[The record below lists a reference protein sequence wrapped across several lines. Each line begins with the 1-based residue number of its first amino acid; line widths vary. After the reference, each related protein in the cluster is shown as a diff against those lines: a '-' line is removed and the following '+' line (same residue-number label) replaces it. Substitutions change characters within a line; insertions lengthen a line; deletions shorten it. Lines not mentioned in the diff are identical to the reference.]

1 MKNPHK
7 ANTRIGSAS
16 QHQFTEVPH
25 ADIQR
30 STFDRSHGLKTTFD
44 AGQLVPIFID
54 EALPGDTFSCNM
66 TAFSRLTTPIH
77 PTMDNA
83 FMDSHFF
90 SVPVRLV
97 WDDFEEFM
105 GETKNYTASAVAP
118 TAGNPLPETPD
129 FTVAVPIP
137 PHIIAPG
144 AGEAEF
150 SLSDYFSIPTKVNAL
165 KFSALWHRAYN
176 LVWNDWFRDENL
188 QKFSV
193 LSTASGLDTTTNQ
206 LVLNRGKRHDYFTS
220 ALPWPQKGAD
230 VTLPLGTKAPVT
242 GFGKFNQ
249 TYSNSD
255 KSVYETGGTGSV
267 NYNPHQLIHGQAGD
281 NNLHYVQEDPDNAG
295 FPNIYADLTNATS
308 ATINQLRLAF
318 ATQKFLEKQARS
330 GSRYIE
336 VIKGHFNVTSPDARL
351 QRPEYL
357 GGGSSPVNISPVA
370 QTSATASQPTP
381 QGNLSAI
388 GTTVLSGHS
397 FTKSFTEHSIIIG
410 LVSVRTDLTYQQG
423 LNRMFSRETIYDYYW
438 PTLSTIGEQAVLN
451 KEIYAD
457 GTADDLATFGYQE
470 RYAEYRYKPSSI
482 TGKFRSNATGTLD
495 TWHYAQDYGTTR
507 PFLGEKWIQQ
517 GLLNVKRTLAVQTE
531 PQFIFDSLF
540 KLKCTRPMPVN
551 SVPGG
556 THF

>member
-1 MKNPHK
+1 MNNPHK
-7 ANTRIGSAS
+7 GNTRIGSAS
-16 QHQFTEVPH
+16 SHQFSEVPH

-30 STFDRSHGLKTTFD
+30 STFDRSHGLKTSFD
-44 AGQLVPIFID
+44 AGELIPVYVD

-66 TAFSRLTTPIH
+66 TAFSRLATPIH

-90 SVPVRLV
+90 SVPIRLV

-105 GETKNYTASAVAP
+105 GETKHYTASG
-118 TAGNPLPETPD
+118 TARLDETPD
-129 FTVAVPIP
+129 FTHATPIP
-137 PHIIAPG
+137 PTITSP
-144 AGEAEF
+144 AGGELEGT
-150 SLSDYFSIPTKVNAL
+150 LSDYFGIPTKQATIQ
-165 KFSALWHRAYN
+165 FSALWHRAYN
-176 LVWNDWFRDENL
+176 LIWNDWFRDENL
-188 QKFSV
+188 QKFAV
-193 LSTASGLDTTTNQ
+193 VSTASGNDTTTNQ

-230 VTLPLGTKAPVT
+230 VTLPLGVSAPVLGIGT
-242 GFGKFNQ
+242 
-249 TYSNSD
+249 
-255 KSVYETGGTGSV
+255 KSTNTWATSGASIRQTGGITSTF
-267 NYNPHQLIHGQAGD
+267 AD
-281 NNLHYVQEDPDNAG
+281 SNLSYGAAPNDQGVYIEESTTHPGY
-295 FPNIYADLTNATS
+295 PNITADLTNATS

-351 QRPEYL
+351 QRPEYI

-370 QTSATASQPTP
+370 QTSSTDATTP

-397 FTKSFTEHSIIIG
+397 FTKSFTEHSILIG
-410 LVSVRTDLTYQQG
+410 LVSVRTDLTFQQG

-457 GTADDLATFGYQE
+457 GSANDDGVFGYQE
-470 RYAEYRYKPSSI
+470 RYAEYRYKPSSV
-482 TGKFRSNATGTLD
+482 TGRFRSNATTSLD
-495 TWHYAQDYGTTR
+495 SWHYAQEYSAL
-507 PFLGEKWIQQ
+507 PVLGQSWIQQ
-517 GLLNVKRTLAVQTE
+517 GKLNVQRTLAVAAE

-540 KLKCTRPMPVN
+540 KLRCTRPMPVN

>member
-1 MKNPHK
+1 MNNPHK
-7 ANTRIGSAS
+7 GNTRIGSAS
-16 QHQFTEVPH
+16 SHQFTEVPH

-44 AGQLVPIFID
+44 AGELIPVYVD

-66 TAFSRLTTPIH
+66 TAFSRLATPIH

-90 SVPVRLV
+90 SVPIRLV

-105 GETKNYTASAVAP
+105 GETKTYTASG
-118 TAGNPLPETPD
+118 TSRLDETPD
-129 FTVAVPIP
+129 FTAATPIP
-137 PHIIAPG
+137 PTITSPTG
-144 AGEAEF
+144 GELEG
-150 SLSDYFSIPTKVNAL
+150 SLSDYFGIPTKKAAIQ
-165 KFSALWHRAYN
+165 FSALWHRAYN
-176 LVWNDWFRDENL
+176 LIWNDWFRDENL
-188 QKFSV
+188 QKFAV
-193 LSTASGLDTTTNQ
+193 VSTASGNDTTTNQ

-230 VTLPLGTKAPVT
+230 VTLPLGVSAPVIPD
-242 GFGKFNQ
+242 GRFVLG
-249 TYSNSD
+249 NSAGTSYAD
-255 KSVYETGGTGSV
+255 TVADTSAGSLNYDNVTGSFA
-267 NYNPHQLIHGQAGD
+267 NGEK
-281 NNLHYVQEDPDNAG
+281 LHYKSGLAT
-295 FPNIYADLTNATS
+295 DLTDATS

-351 QRPEYL
+351 QRPEYC

-370 QTSATASQPTP
+370 QTSSTDTTTP

-397 FTKSFTEHSIIIG
+397 FTKSFTEHSILMG

-457 GTADDLATFGYQE
+457 GSTNDEGVFGYQE
-470 RYAEYRYKPSSI
+470 RYAEYRYKPSSV
-482 TGKFRSNATGTLD
+482 TGRFRSNATTSLES
-495 TWHYAQDYGTTR
+495 WHYAQEYSAL
-507 PFLGEKWIQQ
+507 PVLGQSWIQQ
-517 GLLNVKRTLAVQTE
+517 GKANVQRTLAVASE

-540 KLKCTRPMPVN
+540 KLRCTRPMPVN

>member
-7 ANTRIGSAS
+7 HNTRIGSAH
-16 QHQFTEVPH
+16 QHKFSEVPH

-30 STFDRSHGLKTTFD
+30 STFDRTHGLKTTFN
-44 AGQLVPIFID
+44 AGQLIPVYVD

-66 TAFSRLTTPIH
+66 TAFSRLATPIH

-90 SVPVRLV
+90 AIPVRLV

-105 GETKNYTASAVAP
+105 GETKTYKA
-118 TAGNPLPETPD
+118 AGSSRLDGTPD
-129 FTVAVPIP
+129 FTVAAPIP
-137 PHIIAPG
+137 PTITAG
-144 AGEAEF
+144 GSGEAEF
-150 SLSDYFSIPTKVNAL
+150 SLSDYFGIPTKQANL
-165 KFSALWHRAYN
+165 EFSALWHRAYT

-188 QKFSV
+188 QAPKTV
-193 LSTASGLDTTTNQ
+193 LTTSGADATTYN
-206 LVLNRGKRHDYFTS
+206 LLNRGKKHDYFTS

-230 VTLPLGTKAPVT
+230 VTIPLGTVAKVKYDTFT
-242 GFGKFNQ
+242 GTGTADEKFVGQHIDGSNDSKPFYGD
-249 TYSNSD
+249 TYGAYTGNLPSTSYSN
-255 KSVYETGGTGSV
+255 
-267 NYNPHQLIHGQAGD
+267 L
-281 NNLHYVQEDPDNAG
+281 
-295 FPNIYADLTNATS
+295 YADLTDATA

-318 ATQKFLEKQARS
+318 ATQKFLEIQARG

-336 VIKGHFNVTSPDARL
+336 VIKNHFNVTSPDARL

-370 QTSATASQPTP
+370 QTSSTDATTP

-397 FTKSFTEHSIIIG
+397 FTKSFTEHTIVIG

-438 PTLSTIGEQAVLN
+438 PTLSTIGEQAVKN
-451 KEIYAD
+451 KEIYAQ
-457 GTADDLATFGYQE
+457 GTADDELTFGYQE
-470 RYAEYRYKPSSI
+470 RYAEYRYKPSSV
-482 TGKFRSNATGTLD
+482 TGKFRSNATGTLES
-495 TWHYAQDYGTTR
+495 WHYAQEYASL
-507 PFLGEKWIQQ
+507 PLLGDSWIQVTDT
-517 GLLNVKRTLAVQTE
+517 NVQRTLAVATE

-540 KLKCTRPMPVN
+540 KLRCTRPMPVN
-551 SVPGG
+551 SIPGG

>member
-1 MKNPHK
+1 MPMKNPHK
-7 ANTRIGSAS
+7 YNTRIGSAQ
-16 QHQFTEVPH
+16 QHQFAEVPH

-30 STFDRSHGLKTTFD
+30 STFDRSHGLKTTFN
-44 AGQLVPIFID
+44 AGELVPVYVD
-54 EALPGDTFSCNM
+54 EALPGDTFSCNL
-66 TAFSRLTTPIH
+66 TAFSRLATPIH

-90 SVPVRLV
+90 AVPVRLV

-105 GETKNYTASAVAP
+105 GETKTYKA
-118 TAGNPLPETPD
+118 AGATRLDGTPD
-129 FTVAVPIP
+129 FTVAAPIP
-137 PHIIAPG
+137 PTITAG
-144 AGEAEF
+144 GSGEAEQ
-150 SLSDYFSIPTKVNAL
+150 SLSDYFGIPTKIAGL
-165 KFSALWHRAYN
+165 EFSALWHRAYT

-188 QKFSV
+188 QAPKTI
-193 LSTASGLDTTTNQ
+193 LTTSGADATTYA
-206 LVLNRGKRHDYFTS
+206 LLNRGKKHDYFTS

-230 VTLPLGTKAPVT
+230 VTIPLGTVAPVHGISPKT
-242 GFGKFNQ
+242 QF
-249 TYSNSD
+249 SPSD
-255 KSVYETGGTGSV
+255 ANKTAYETGNTTPTTFAISTDEMRIEQD
-267 NYNPHQLIHGQAGD
+267 PT
-281 NNLHYVQEDPDNAG
+281 NLGY
-295 FPNIYADLTNATS
+295 PNVYADLSDATS

-318 ATQKFLEKQARS
+318 ATQKFLEIQARG

-336 VIKGHFNVTSPDARL
+336 VIKNHFNVTSPDARL

-370 QTSATASQPTP
+370 QTSSTDATTP

-397 FTKSFTEHSIIIG
+397 FTKSFTEHTIVIG
-410 LVSVRTDLTYQQG
+410 MVSVRTDLTYQQG

-438 PTLSTIGEQAVLN
+438 PTLSTIGEQSIKN
-451 KEIYAD
+451 KEIYAQ
-457 GTADDLATFGYQE
+457 GTSADETTFGYAE

-482 TGKFRSNATGTLD
+482 TGKFRSNATGTLES
-495 TWHYAQDYGTTR
+495 WHYAQEYSAL
-507 PFLGEKWIQQ
+507 PLLGDSWIQVTDT
-517 GLLNVKRTLAVQTE
+517 NVQRTLAVASE

-551 SVPGG
+551 SIPGG

>member
-1 MKNPHK
+1 MNNPHK
-7 ANTRIGSAS
+7 GNTRIGSAS
-16 QHQFTEVPH
+16 SHQFTEVPH

-44 AGQLVPIFID
+44 AGELIPVYVD

-66 TAFSRLTTPIH
+66 TAFSRLATPIH

-90 SVPVRLV
+90 SVPIRLV

-105 GETKNYTASAVAP
+105 GETKTYTASG
-118 TAGNPLPETPD
+118 TARLDETPD
-129 FTVAVPIP
+129 FTAATPIP
-137 PHIIAPG
+137 PTITSP
-144 AGEAEF
+144 AGGELEGT
-150 SLSDYFSIPTKVNAL
+150 LSDYFGIPTKHAAIQ
-165 KFSALWHRAYN
+165 FSALWHRAYN
-176 LVWNDWFRDENL
+176 LIWNDWFRDENL
-188 QKFSV
+188 QKFAV
-193 LSTASGLDTTTNQ
+193 VSTASGNDTTTNQ

-230 VTLPLGTKAPVT
+230 VTLPLGTVAPIFSDASAQEELSYYSTATSKYQPILINDPNYARAPTITAT
-242 GFGKFNQ
+242 G
-249 TYSNSD
+249 
-255 KSVYETGGTGSV
+255 V
-267 NYNPHQLIHGQAGD
+267 
-281 NNLHYVQEDPDNAG
+281 EDQRL
-295 FPNIYADLTNATS
+295 YADLSTATA

-351 QRPEYL
+351 QRPEYC

-370 QTSATASQPTP
+370 QTSSTDSTTP

-397 FTKSFTEHSIIIG
+397 FTKSFTEHCILMG

-423 LNRMFSRETIYDYYW
+423 LNRMFSRSTIYDYYW

-457 GTADDLATFGYQE
+457 GSSADDEVFGYQE
-470 RYAEYRYKPSSI
+470 RYAEMRYKPSSV
-482 TGKFRSNATGTLD
+482 TGRFRSNATTSLD
-495 TWHYAQDYGTTR
+495 SWHYAQEYSAL
-507 PFLGEKWIQQ
+507 PVLGQSWIQQ
-517 GLLNVKRTLAVQTE
+517 GKANVQRTLAVASE

-540 KLKCTRPMPVN
+540 KLRCTRPMPVN

>member
-1 MKNPHK
+1 MPMKNPHK
-7 ANTRIGSAS
+7 YNTRIGSAQ
-16 QHQFTEVPH
+16 QHQFAEVPH

-30 STFDRSHGLKTTFD
+30 STFDRSHGLKTTFN
-44 AGQLVPIFID
+44 AGELVPIYVD
-54 EALPGDTFSCNM
+54 EALPGDTFSCNL
-66 TAFSRLTTPIH
+66 TAFSRLATPIH

-90 SVPVRLV
+90 AVPVRLV

-105 GETKNYTASAVAP
+105 GETKTYKA
-118 TAGNPLPETPD
+118 AGATRLDGTPD
-129 FTVAVPIP
+129 FTVAAPIP
-137 PHIIAPG
+137 PTITAG
-144 AGEAEF
+144 GSGEAEQ
-150 SLSDYFSIPTKVNAL
+150 SLSDYFGIPTKVAGL
-165 KFSALWHRAYN
+165 EFSALWHRAYT

-188 QKFSV
+188 QAPKTI
-193 LSTASGLDTTTNQ
+193 LTTSGADATTYA
-206 LVLNRGKRHDYFTS
+206 LLNRGKKHDYFTS

-230 VTLPLGTKAPVT
+230 VTIPLGTTAPVVT
-242 GFGKFNQ
+242 DGTKIRISADNGAWENASIFNDATTLKIQ
-249 TYSNSD
+249 DY
-255 KSVYETGGTGSV
+255 TGSGSTSRDA
-267 NYNPHQLIHGQAGD
+267 YFG
-281 NNLHYVQEDPDNAG
+281 NNSGLQ
-295 FPNIYADLTNATS
+295 ADLTDATS

-318 ATQKFLEKQARS
+318 ATQKFLEIQARG

-336 VIKGHFNVTSPDARL
+336 VIKNHFNVTSPDARL

-370 QTSATASQPTP
+370 QTSSTDATTP

-397 FTKSFTEHSIIIG
+397 FTKSFTEHTIVIG
-410 LVSVRTDLTYQQG
+410 MVSVRTDLTYQQG

-438 PTLSTIGEQAVLN
+438 PTLSTIGEQAVKN
-451 KEIYAD
+451 KEIYAQ
-457 GTADDLATFGYQE
+457 GTTADDTTFGYQE

-482 TGKFRSNATGTLD
+482 TGKFRSNATGTLES
-495 TWHYAQDYGTTR
+495 WHYAQEYSAL
-507 PFLGEKWIQQ
+507 PLLGDSWIQVTDT
-517 GLLNVKRTLAVQTE
+517 NVQRTLAVASE

>member
-1 MKNPHK
+1 MNNPHK
-7 ANTRIGSAS
+7 GNTRIGSAS
-16 QHQFTEVPH
+16 SHQFTEVPH

-44 AGQLVPIFID
+44 AGELIPVYVD

-66 TAFSRLTTPIH
+66 TAFSRLATPIH

-90 SVPVRLV
+90 SVPIRLV

-105 GETKNYTASAVAP
+105 GETKTYTASG
-118 TAGNPLPETPD
+118 TARLDETPD
-129 FTVAVPIP
+129 FTAATPIP
-137 PHIIAPG
+137 PTITSP
-144 AGEAEF
+144 AGGELEGT
-150 SLSDYFSIPTKVNAL
+150 LSDYFGIPTKKAGIT
-165 KFSALWHRAYN
+165 FSALWHRCYC
-176 LVWNDWFRDENL
+176 LIWNDWFRDENL
-188 QKFSV
+188 QKFAV
-193 LSTASGLDTTTNQ
+193 VSTASGNDTTTNQ

-230 VTLPLGTKAPVT
+230 VTLPLGSVADVKR
-242 GFGKFNQ
+242 
-249 TYSNSD
+249 YSNAPNPTMAKIVGTDTNEANGAISQGTLGLN
-255 KSVYETGGTGSV
+255 SMGGTG
-267 NYNPHQLIHGQAGD
+267 YL
-281 NNLHYVQEDPDNAG
+281 NLDPQG
-295 FPNIYADLTNATS
+295 SLYADLTNATS

-351 QRPEYL
+351 QRPEYC

-370 QTSATASQPTP
+370 QTSSTDTTTP

-397 FTKSFTEHSIIIG
+397 FTKSFTEHSILMG

-423 LNRMFSRETIYDYYW
+423 LNRMFSRNTIYDYYW

-457 GTADDLATFGYQE
+457 GSANDDGVFGYQE
-470 RYAEYRYKPSSI
+470 RYAEYRYKPSSV
-482 TGKFRSNATGTLD
+482 TGRFRSNATTSLES
-495 TWHYAQDYGTTR
+495 WHYAQEYSAL
-507 PFLGEKWIQQ
+507 PVLGQSWIQQ
-517 GLLNVKRTLAVQTE
+517 GKANVQRTLAVASE

-540 KLKCTRPMPVN
+540 KLRCTRPMPVN
-551 SVPGG
+551 SIPGG

>member
-7 ANTRIGSAS
+7 HNTRIGSAH
-16 QHQFTEVPH
+16 QHKFSEVPH

-30 STFDRSHGLKTTFD
+30 STFDRTHGLKTTFN
-44 AGQLVPIFID
+44 AGQLIPVYVD

-66 TAFSRLTTPIH
+66 TAFSRLATPIH

-90 SVPVRLV
+90 AVPVRLV

-105 GETKNYTASAVAP
+105 GETKHYQAS
-118 TAGNPLPETPD
+118 GSSRLDGTPD
-129 FTVAVPIP
+129 FTVAAPIP
-137 PHIIAPG
+137 PTITAG
-144 AGEAEF
+144 GSGEAEF
-150 SLSDYFSIPTKVNAL
+150 SLSDYFGIPTKQANL
-165 KFSALWHRAYN
+165 EFSALWHRAYT

-188 QKFSV
+188 QAPKTV
-193 LSTASGLDTTTNQ
+193 LTTSGADATTYN
-206 LVLNRGKRHDYFTS
+206 LLNRGKKHDYFTS

-230 VTLPLGTKAPVT
+230 VTIPLGTSARVVT
-242 GFGKFNQ
+242 NAENLNQ
-249 TYSNSD
+249 EVTVWSNPDAQYSNLKAATS
-255 KSVYETGGTGSV
+255 TGDYVKLDGPGNTG
-267 NYNPHQLIHGQAGD
+267 YNL
-281 NNLHYVQEDPDNAG
+281 
-295 FPNIYADLTNATS
+295 YADLTDATS

-318 ATQKFLEKQARS
+318 ATQKFLEIQARG

-336 VIKGHFNVTSPDARL
+336 VIKNHFNVTSPDARL

-370 QTSATASQPTP
+370 QTSSTDATTP

-388 GTTVLSGHS
+388 GTTVLNGHS
-397 FTKSFTEHSIIIG
+397 FTKSFTEHTIVIG

-438 PTLSTIGEQAVLN
+438 PTLSTIGEQAVKN
-451 KEIYAD
+451 KEIYAQ
-457 GTADDLATFGYQE
+457 GTSDDDLTFGYQE
-470 RYAEYRYKPSSI
+470 RYAEYRYKPSSV
-482 TGKFRSNATGTLD
+482 TGKFRSNATGTLES
-495 TWHYAQDYGTTR
+495 WHYAQEYASL
-507 PFLGEKWIQQ
+507 PLLGDSWIQVTDT
-517 GLLNVKRTLAVQTE
+517 NVQRTLAVASE

-540 KLKCTRPMPVN
+540 KLRCTRPMPVN
-551 SVPGG
+551 SIPGG

>member
-44 AGQLVPIFID
+44 AGQLVPVFID

-105 GETKNYTASAVAP
+105 GETKTYTASAAAP

-137 PHIIAPG
+137 PHIIAPA

-220 ALPWPQKGAD
+220 SLPWPQKGAD
-230 VTLPLGTKAPVT
+230 VTLPLGTTAPVAV
-242 GFGKFNQ
+242 GGASGESLGI
-249 TYSNSD
+249 YSTTDSANRKLVAND
-255 KSVYETGGTGSV
+255 VYLQRASVA
-267 NYNPHQLIHGQAGD
+267 AGVPAEA
-281 NNLHYVQEDPDNAG
+281 NVM
-295 FPNIYADLTNATS
+295 YADLTNATS

>member
-1 MKNPHK
+1 MPMKNPHK
-7 ANTRIGSAS
+7 YNTRIGSAQ
-16 QHQFTEVPH
+16 QHQFAEVPH

-30 STFDRSHGLKTTFD
+30 STFDRSHGLKTTFN
-44 AGQLVPIFID
+44 AGELVPIYVD
-54 EALPGDTFSCNM
+54 EALPGDTFSCNL
-66 TAFSRLTTPIH
+66 TAFSRLATPIH

-90 SVPVRLV
+90 AVPVRLV

-105 GETKNYTASAVAP
+105 GETKTYKA
-118 TAGNPLPETPD
+118 AGATRLDGTPD
-129 FTVAVPIP
+129 FTVAAPIP
-137 PHIIAPG
+137 PTITAG
-144 AGEAEF
+144 GTGEAEQ
-150 SLSDYFSIPTKVNAL
+150 SLSDYFGIPTKIAAL
-165 KFSALWHRAYN
+165 EFSALWHRAYT

-188 QKFSV
+188 QAPKTILTTSGADA
-193 LSTASGLDTTTNQ
+193 TAYAL
-206 LVLNRGKRHDYFTS
+206 LNRGKKHDYFTS

-230 VTLPLGTKAPVT
+230 VTIPLGTVAPVI
-242 GFGKFNQ
+242 GIGKNNQ
-249 TYSNSD
+249 TWNSGTTT
-255 KSVYETGGTGSV
+255 VYETAGTGSTTYTGFQDINGGV
-267 NYNPHQLIHGQAGD
+267 DDGVFRVEEDA
-281 NNLHYVQEDPDNAG
+281 NNSG
-295 FPNIYADLTNATS
+295 FPGIFADLTDATA

-318 ATQKFLEKQARS
+318 ATQKFLEIQARG

-336 VIKGHFNVTSPDARL
+336 VIKNHFNVTSPDARL

-370 QTSATASQPTP
+370 QTSSTDATTP

-397 FTKSFTEHSIIIG
+397 FTKSFTEHTIVIG
-410 LVSVRTDLTYQQG
+410 MVSVRTDLTYQQG

-438 PTLSTIGEQAVLN
+438 PTLSTIGEQAVKN
-451 KEIYAD
+451 KEIYAQ
-457 GTADDLATFGYQE
+457 GSAADETTFGYQE

-482 TGKFRSNATGTLD
+482 TGKFRSNATGTLES
-495 TWHYAQDYGTTR
+495 WHYAQEYSAL
-507 PFLGEKWIQQ
+507 PLLGDSWIQVTDT
-517 GLLNVKRTLAVQTE
+517 NVQRTLAVASE

-551 SVPGG
+551 SIPGG